1 MSDTVHFRGAPE
13 PAEHATPVLREMLF
27 ALINAEMRRQDETP
41 AAVYRNEPRTV
52 ADSLLQ
58 VAVDAVRAI
67 EDYWLAEG
75 DPNG

>member
-27 ALINAEMRRQDETP
+27 GLINAERNRQGADQYDP
-41 AAVYRNEPRTV
+41 AERVDYRTFLLRV
-52 ADSLLQ
+52 ATN
-58 VAVDAVRAI
+58 AVREL